1 MLNLL
6 QQLKNEQIVK
16 LDVLRNSQR
25 STITY
30 ELR

>member
-1 MLNLL
+1 LNLL

-16 LDVLRNSQR
+16 LDMLRNNQR